1 MAEPFAI
8 APLSRL
14 LGWRFFQWCSAT
26 FLTSPNPSVRVRA
39 SAKKK
44 RKLFSR
50 GKEGKCN
57 GCAKKFDMRNM
68 AVDHIKP
75 FAHGHGE
82 RLNNLQL
89 LCTACNS
96 LKGTGT
102 MAQLKK
108 KLRGQGVIKSA
119 AKTSATSKKK
129 QGTTTA
135 PKARKRPAAKK
146 QPTQPRD
153 PFADLLDIFS

>member
-1 MAEPFAI
+1 MVFGDFFDEPK
-8 APLSRL
+8 PQRSRP
-14 LGWRFFQWCSAT
+14 RFSQKEKEA
-26 FLTSPNPSVRVRA
+26 
-39 SAKKK
+39 
-44 RKLFSR
+44 LFK
-50 GKEGKCN
+50 GQGGKCN

-153 PFADLLDIFS
+153 PFADLLEIFS